1 LTNNNNLWLGCTV
14 GFSPLFHLWW
24 PVDRVKKVYTNKF
37 LRSKGG
43 VRLLSILSEN
53 NIYENEENFKKWFV
67 GFVDGEGSFPS
78 CCAAVHYS
86 CEGGVVKTNIKYY
99 SFVLEIGL
107 HIDDIETLNTIKEKL
122 KFKGN
127 ISIKNSKVAVLK
139 IRNIDEIVNII
150 IPIFDKYSLLTK
162 KRMDYLVWK
171 EALDIYLNHPD
182 LVKKLE
188 IILDKT
194 KNLNKHRDVNFD
206 IDPKDITKEWLIGF
220 IEGEGSFYID
230 KDNKVMFELG
240 QRVESINTIKI
251 IKTYLESLKS
261 KSEFINNIS
270 WDIPL
275 YHRQKESF
283 VSIRCHK
290 MDFLVWVLIP
300 YLSSVAEPKEDGGVN
315 FSLVLRKKIW
325 FFFMK
330 SCNRNKNERVR

>member
-1 LTNNNNLWLGCTV
+1 MEKV
-14 GFSPLFHLWW
+14 VSP
-24 PVDRVKKVYTNKF
+24 P
-37 LRSKGG
+37 
-43 VRLLSILSEN
+43 
-53 NIYENEENFKKWFV
+53 
-67 GFVDGEGSFPS
+67 
-78 CCAAVHYS
+78 AAQQS
-86 CEGGVVKTNIKYY
+86 TTPAEGGVVKTNIKYY

-251 IKTYLESLKS
+251 IKTYCSARYLHVFLSTFS
-261 KSEFINNIS
+261 AFIHS
-270 WDIPL
+270 QDEASP
-275 YHRQKESF
+275 
-283 VSIRCHK
+283 
-290 MDFLVWVLIP
+290 
-300 YLSSVAEPKEDGGVN
+300 
-315 FSLVLRKKIW
+315 
-325 FFFMK
+325 
-330 SCNRNKNERVR
+330 